1 MAEDC
6 SDRGMDERVMRK
18 HATGEAFI
26 LQDFDLEQFPIRDF
40 VQPSD
45 RKMSIDLVERD
56 GTLATVSFE
65 SHDGQ
70 HFVGTYRKKDQEI
83 DGVIRVVKKQK
94 GDGRLILHGKWE
106 KGGGEEWL
114 WIGVIDPDEDSL
126 EHTD

>member
-1 MAEDC
+1 
-6 SDRGMDERVMRK
+6 MRK
-18 HATGEAFI
+18 HATGKALVLHPE
-26 LQDFDLEQFPIRDF
+26 DVDLEWFPIRDF
-40 VQPSD
+40 VQASD
-45 RKMSIDLVERD
+45 RKMSIDLVEPD
-56 GTLATVSFE
+56 GTLVTVSFE

-70 HFVGTYRKKDQEI
+70 HFVGTYRKKEQEI

-126 EHTD
+126 ED